1 MLSSTSLLSLVSV
14 VLLVQGHFPE
24 DVDDFLLFFLRFS
37 GLYELSVFDKP
48 SLGVGIADAGT
59 SSPL

>member
-1 MLSSTSLLSLVSV
+1 M
-14 VLLVQGHFPE
+14 QGHFPE

-37 GLYELSVFDKP
+37 GLYELSVALDKL
-48 SLGVGIADAGT
+48 SFGVGIADAGT